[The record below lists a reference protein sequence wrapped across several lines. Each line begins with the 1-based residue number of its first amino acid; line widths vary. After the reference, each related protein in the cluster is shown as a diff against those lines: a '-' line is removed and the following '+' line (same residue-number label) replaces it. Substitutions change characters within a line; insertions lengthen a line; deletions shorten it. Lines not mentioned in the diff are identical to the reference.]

1 MDLINCRLI
10 DAFYHALG
18 LDEMPVGDSNMN
30 IYINSDINSN
40 NNSDRGTAL
49 DGSGQYVILRNSDI
63 NSDVNT

>member
-30 IYINSDINSN
+30 SEINSDINSN

-49 DGSGQYVILRNSDI
+49 DGSGQ
-63 NSDVNT
+63 